1 MKTLS
6 LKLCLIALLVLPMET
21 MAQQSTPISPAAV
34 QQTGVKTHQLE
45 SKLMKRQMP
54 YGVVLPKD
62 YETNQTGRFPVIY
75 LLHGG
80 GGSYQTYL
88 IRPKLIEMFQQHPVI
103 VVTVEGG
110 VSFYTDSAT
119 VPNDKYESY
128 IVQELIP
135 EVDKNFR
142 TVAQRNGRAV
152 AGVSMGGYGAMK
164 FGIKYPQLFALVCAW
179 SAGVV
184 DASWLKAIETGPYP
198 PDLKNALLAAFGE
211 GTNTATLEA
220 NDLLKLFANLP
231 ANKVEGLPFFYLDCG
246 TEDDFGLLRPNRQ
259 LAEVMLNKRIA
270 HEYREFP
277 GGHNVTY
284 PSRFPYLFEL
294 SDRLLTQAKT
304 TTKEK

>member
-1 MKTLS
+1 MKNLN
-6 LKLCLIALLVLPMET
+6 LKFCLIALFPLIPLT
-21 MAQQSTPISPAAV
+21 ATAQQPSATPSVIA
-34 QQTGVKTHQLE
+34 GVKAYQLD

-62 YETNQTGRFPVIY
+62 YETNKTARFPVIY

-80 GGSYQTYL
+80 GGNYQTYL

-142 TVAQRNGRAV
+142 TVAERNGRAV
-152 AGVSMGGYGAMK
+152 AGVSMGGYGAIK
-164 FGIKYPQLFALVCAW
+164 FGIKYPQRFALACSW
-179 SAGVV
+179 SGGVIG
-184 DASWLKAIETGPYP
+184 ASWLKSIEMGSYP
-198 PDLKNALLAAFGE
+198 QNLKDALRATFGDE
-211 GTNTATLEA
+211 TNSATLEA
-220 NDLLKLFANLP
+220 NDVTKLFANLP
-231 ANKVEGLPFFYLDCG
+231 ADKVAGLPFFYLDCG
-246 TEDDFGLLRPNRQ
+246 TEDDFGLLKPNRQ
-259 LAEVMLNKRIA
+259 LVEVMLNKRIA

-277 GGHNVTY
+277 GGHNVAY

-294 SDRLLTQAKT
+294 SDRLLTQART
-304 TTKEK
+304 ATREK

>member
-6 LKLCLIALLVLPMET
+6 LKFCLIALLVLPMAT
-21 MAQQSTPISPAAV
+21 MARQSNPVSPAVV
-34 QQTGVKTHQLE
+34 QQTGVKTYRLD
-45 SKLMKRQMP
+45 SKLMKRQIP
-54 YGVVLPKD
+54 YALVLPKD
-62 YETNQTGRFPVIY
+62 YETNKIARFPVIY

-80 GGSYQTYL
+80 GGNYQTYL
-88 IRPKLIEMFQQHPVI
+88 TRPNLIEMFQQHQVI

-142 TVAQRNGRAV
+142 TVAGRNGRAV
-152 AGVSMGGYGAMK
+152 AGISMGGYGAMK
-164 FGIKYPQLFALVCAW
+164 FGIKYPQLFALACSW
-179 SAGVV
+179 SGGVI
-184 DASWLKAIETGPYP
+184 DASWLKTIEIGSYP
-198 PDLKNALLAAFGE
+198 PDLKDALRAAFGD
-211 GTNTATLEA
+211 GTNSATLEA
-220 NDLLKLFANLP
+220 NDVMKLFANLP
-231 ANKVEGLPFFYLDCG
+231 ADKVAGLPFFYLDCG
-246 TEDDFGLLRPNRQ
+246 TEDDFGLLKPNRQ

-277 GGHNVTY
+277 GGHNVAY

-304 TTKEK
+304 ATNAR